1 MGEDPVADIEE
12 HDKDDESSVD
22 SFTHNSTQFPVDAIR
37 ANEHIIN
44 DPPTTI
50 ISISRAGVP
59 S

>member
-1 MGEDPVADIEE
+1 MLIEE

-22 SFTHNSTQFPVDAIR
+22 SFTHTQFPVDAIR
-37 ANEHIIN
+37 ANDGHIIN